1 MAARQ
6 GRVASPLDTHGNSS
20 LDPLN
25 PVVTTIVA
33 AVGVPST
40 DLPSRSNAATELAT
54 GSAGRDGLG
63 DHNAAV
69 SILYCALG
77 DNGGLSGPGAAVVD
91 AERRA
96 ETVLDELD
104 VDAGTAA
111 DSVGDAVA
119 RRDADIHVAD
129 GADDR
134 GHLHVPVDKGLG
146 LVGDNVVGVV
156 ARGALLV
163 AALGGFSILK
173 IRDIGSV
180 VGDPRGIKLG
190 STDLDAGSLKR
201 GQVDILLDDV
211 LFRAVST

>member
-6 GRVASPLDTHGNSS
+6 GRVAPPLDTHGNGS

-25 PVVTTIVA
+25 PVVATIVA

-40 DLPSRSNAATELAT
+40 DLPSRSNAATELTAR
-54 GSAGRDGLG
+54 SAGRDGLG
-63 DHNAAV
+63 DHDTAV
-69 SILYCALG
+69 SVLDGALG
-77 DNGGLSGPGAAVVD
+77 NDRGLSGPGAAVVD

-104 VDAGTAA
+104 VNAGTAA
-111 DSVGDAVA
+111 HSVGDAVA
-119 RRDADIHVAD
+119 RRDADVHVAD

-156 ARGALLV
+156 ARGPLLM
-163 AALGGFSILK
+163 AALGGFSILE
-173 IRDIGSV
+173 IGDIGSI

-190 STDLDAGSLKR
+190 STDLDAGSLER
-201 GQVDILLDDV
+201 GQVDILLHDV
-211 LFRAVST
+211 LFRAVSA